1 MRGRVSWLAVLI
13 VGLSPNVWAGVS
25 GWTVPVAIAALEANQ
40 QGRFTLRLNLEKSAS
55 GCRSADGFYADYG
68 RAGSEL
74 MYRTTL
80 DALLHE
86 RRVQVFVTGACD
98 LDGNSEISSVRILP

>member
-1 MRGRVSWLAVLI
+1 MRGGIFWLAVLI
-13 VGLSPNVWAGVS
+13 VGLPANVWAGVA
-25 GWTVPVAIAALEANQ
+25 GWTMPVAIAALEANQ
-40 QGRFTLRLNLEKSAS
+40 QGRFMLRLNLEKSAS
-55 GCRSADGFYADYG
+55 GCRNADGFYADYG

-74 MYRTTL
+74 MYRTAL

-86 RRVQVFVTGACD
+86 RRVQVYVTGVCD

>member
-25 GWTVPVAIAALEANQ
+25 GWTVPVAIVALEANQ

-55 GCRSADGFYADYG
+55 GCRSPDGFYADYG

-80 DALLHE
+80 DALLHA
-86 RRVQVFVTGACD
+86 RRVQLFVTGACD
-98 LDGNSEISSVRILP
+98 LDGYSEISSVRILP